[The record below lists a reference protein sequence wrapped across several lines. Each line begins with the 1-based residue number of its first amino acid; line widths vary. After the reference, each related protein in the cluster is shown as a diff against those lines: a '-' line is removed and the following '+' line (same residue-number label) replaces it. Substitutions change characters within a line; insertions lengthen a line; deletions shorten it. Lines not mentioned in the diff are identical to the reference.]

1 MKTLVIG
8 YGNTLRGDDGVGP
21 AVAERL
27 GAMALED
34 VEVRAATQLQLE
46 WAVEWSGYE
55 RVVLIDAAVD
65 GAAVSRERVL
75 PGDGGEGDGGA
86 HELHAG
92 VLLSLARVLYGR
104 APEVWRWRIRGESF
118 GIGDQLTPGVR
129 AAADVVTER
138 IARSLA
144 GADSLLSAGG
154 RRIAGLTSV

>member
-27 GAMALED
+27 GAMAFEE

-65 GAAVSRERVL
+65 GAVVSRERVW

-86 HELHAG
+86 HELDAG
-92 VLLSLARVLYGR
+92 ELLTLARLLYGR
-104 APEVWRWRIRGESF
+104 EPEVWRWRIRGESF

-144 GADSLLSAGG
+144 DGDGFPNAGG
-154 RRIAGLTSV
+154 GRIAGFTSV